1 MGPNI
6 AWWWN
11 QRLKNE
17 NLINSNVNINE
28 ENPYVIHDQSRGI
41 ENLKMEENT
50 IKDTKD
56 EKMQKEKTS
65 KKVGKTIT
73 YIGQCGEV
81 QHCLPSPPPEHIIT
95 QDPLKEEKS
104 VGTNHKNN
112 DSTYLYEP
120 HPVKRMKMIH
130 NILEKAELDENTDI
144 DKTEKT
150 YIHLSSKPSTHEN
163 GFQLPETKMS
173 KQNPENNIRKN
184 YLGLVHGRLI
194 GLKIRDV
201 SKTKTYR

>member
-1 MGPNI
+1 MGPDI

-65 KKVGKTIT
+65 KKVRKTVT
-73 YIGQCGEV
+73 YIRKGGEGQ
-81 QHCLPSPPPEHIIT
+81 HSPPPEHIKSK
-95 QDPLKEEKS
+95 DPLKEEKF
-104 VGTNHKNN
+104 VDTNHKNN
-112 DSTYLYEP
+112 SSTYLYES

-130 NILEKAELDENTDI
+130 NVLEKAELDENTDI

-163 GFQLPETKMS
+163 GF
-173 KQNPENNIRKN
+173 
-184 YLGLVHGRLI
+184 
-194 GLKIRDV
+194 
-201 SKTKTYR
+201 